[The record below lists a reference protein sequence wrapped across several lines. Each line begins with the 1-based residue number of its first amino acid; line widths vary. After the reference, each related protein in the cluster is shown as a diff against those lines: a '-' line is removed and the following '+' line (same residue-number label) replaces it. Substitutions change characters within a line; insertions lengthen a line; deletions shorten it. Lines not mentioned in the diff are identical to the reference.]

1 MVDIYRG
8 SVWHYQKTPVPC
20 YLMLGRAG
28 RLHREHR
35 FADFYSSVSAGQGK
49 AGGERYTQPNMSEKN
64 ERKKM
69 REKR

>member
-1 MVDIYRG
+1 MVAIYRG

-20 YLMLGRAG
+20 YLMLGRVG

-35 FADFYSSVSAGQGK
+35 FADFLFERFRCAGK

-64 ERKKM
+64 ER
-69 REKR
+69 EK